1 MNTNLYLPQF
11 VLRHVG
17 REVANP
23 ILMNDALAQEIK
35 KVSTNLISSYSAQ
48 TIASLNGRLERGL
61 ELALLGSVQPTPTQ
75 NQPHRCRVISSDRMH
90 SYEVDTD
97 TRTCECPDSLKGNQC
112 KHRIAAYYYQQAVEN
127 IARAKTLIQVVQQPA
142 KPADPVSEPSARS
155 VACANQILKDL
166 GYAEEPR
173 KVAEAPE
180 PQIGARLGFL
190 YRKYLHGD
198 DIGPK
203 SFKVTISNVTKEK
216 VTYQQAQE
224 PVERWC
230 LWLNGLPQGVPTG
243 VLFGPMGEKELVKI
257 FGRANVDN
265 LKGKAIEIYSQSMN
279 VSGKPRAAIHFKSA
293 QL

>member
-11 VLRHVG
+11 VLRHVV

-61 ELALLGSVQPTPTQ
+61 ELALIGSVQPTPTQ
-75 NQPHRCRVISSDRMH
+75 NQPHRCRVISSDRTH

-97 TRTCECPDSLKGNQC
+97 SRTCECPDSLKGNQC

-127 IARAKTLIQVVQQPA
+127 IARSHQNSVQVVQQPA

-203 SFKVTISNVTKEK
+203 PYRVTISNVTKEM
-216 VTYQQAQE
+216 VAYQQSHE
-224 PVERWC
+224 PIERWC
-230 LWLNGLPQGVPTG
+230 LWLTGLPQGLPTG
-243 VLFGPMGEKELVKI
+243 VLFGPQGEKELLAI
-257 FGRANVDN
+257 FGRANVEN
-265 LKGKAIEIYSQSMN
+265 LKGKTLEIYPQSN
-279 VSGKPRAAIHFKSA
+279 VSDKSKMIIHFRKC
-293 QL
+293 L